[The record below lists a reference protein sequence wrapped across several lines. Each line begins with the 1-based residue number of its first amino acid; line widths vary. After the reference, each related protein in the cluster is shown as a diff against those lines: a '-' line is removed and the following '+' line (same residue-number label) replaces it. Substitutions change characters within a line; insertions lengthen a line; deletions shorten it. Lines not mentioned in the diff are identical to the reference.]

1 MAQVADPDDIFRV
14 IDEDKEDQRN
24 AEFNRLI
31 PKLRALKSHF
41 SGAWNVLANLIQTTR
56 GQDNNFDRSAGTQKA
71 IDRAREKLEQRFEKL
86 ERCYNRMLAL
96 QHDEQAAGRVEADL
110 KGTQDKYANAIQA
123 LGQLMI
129 EMLPQKATQEVPAG
143 GAAQNL
149 KPIEA
154 LKPSFTLSFDNS
166 PTELAA
172 WMAQFKAYY
181 EASRLH
187 VLPVQQ
193 QQAFLRQGLDP
204 DLWIAIQQKL
214 DMTTRIFKNALE
226 LDEDSCEKFIE
237 DTFQVR
243 YPLIMRR
250 YRFFTY
256 ERRGN
261 QTFTN
266 FYGKLIELA
275 NTAQLE
281 NMGQNEY
288 LMFRIIAGINDP
300 PSVDKLLSIPQAEFN
315 LEEVHRVAVACEA
328 AKNYSGLNNKSVD
341 ISCKVSG
348 KKSFYN
354 RPTPDPGKGNNKS
367 PNGHP
372 QNQDMHNENDTHH
385 DHRTLSGSAKIK
397 FLRENGKCVRCGYDK
412 HPTDTPCPF
421 LNTPCHKCGTIG
433 HISPVCAKE

>member
-1 MAQVADPDDIFRV
+1 MAQGPDPDDIFRA
-14 IDEDKEDQRN
+14 IDEDQEVQRT
-24 AEFNRLI
+24 AEVNRLL

-41 SGAWNVLANLIQTTR
+41 TGAFNVMGNLLTNAR
-56 GQDNNFDRSAGTQKA
+56 GRDNNFDRSAGTLKA
-71 IDRAREKLEQRFEKL
+71 IDRAREKLERRFEKV

-96 QHDEQAAGRVEADL
+96 THDEQMAAKIEADF
-110 KGTQDKYANAIQA
+110 KVIQDKNSNAITA
-123 LGQLMI
+123 LGQLMLD
-129 EMLPQKATQEVPAG
+129 MLPQRAPQEGQAG

-204 DLWIAIQQKL
+204 DVWIAIQQKL

-256 ERRGN
+256 ERKGN

-275 NTAQLE
+275 NAAQLE

-300 PSVDKLLSIPQAEFN
+300 PSVDKLLSIPQAEFH

-328 AKNYSGLNNKSVD
+328 AKNYSGLNHKPVD

-348 KKSFYN
+348 KKFYHN
-354 RPTPDPGKGNNKS
+354 RPAPDPGKGNNPGS
-367 PNGHP
+367 HT
-372 QNQDMHNENDTHH
+372 QNQDIQNENDTHQ
-385 DHRTLSGSAKIK
+385 DHRSLSGSAKIK

-412 HPTDTPCPF
+412 HPKDTTCPY

>member
-1 MAQVADPDDIFRV
+1 MPQSPQKDDIFRV
-14 IDEDKEDQRN
+14 IDEDKPDECQ
-24 AEFNRLI
+24 AEVTRLV
-31 PKLRALKSHF
+31 PKLRALKSHHTAACNIL
-41 SGAWNVLANLIQTTR
+41 GNLITATR
-56 GQDNNFDRSAGTQKA
+56 GKDNIFDRSPGTQDA
-71 IDRAREKLEQRFEKL
+71 LERARQKLELRYEKL
-86 ERCYNRMLAL
+86 ERCLNRMISLSPVEKDNEELLA
-96 QHDEQAAGRVEADL
+96 EWA
-110 KGTQDKYANAIQA
+110 KIQDKYTGLIQA
-123 LGQLMI
+123 RGQLMI
-129 EMLPQKATQEVPAG
+129 DMLPPKQQDQAG
-143 GAAQNL
+143 GATHNV

-193 QQAFLRQGLDP
+193 QQAFLRQGLHP
-204 DLWIAIQQKL
+204 DVWIAIQQQL

-237 DTFQVR
+237 DAFQIR

-256 ERRGN
+256 ERKGN

-275 NTAQLE
+275 NAAQLE
-281 NMGQNEY
+281 NMGQKEY

-300 PSVDKLLSIPQAEFN
+300 PSVDKLLSIPQADFN

-328 AKNYSGLNNKSVD
+328 AKNYSGLNDKPQNASF
-341 ISCKVSG
+341 KVLG
-348 KKSFYN
+348 KKSHQKH
-354 RPTPDPGKGNNKS
+354 PTPDSGGSSNYKKDPELQ
-367 PNGHP
+367 HEDIH
-372 QNQDMHNENDTHH
+372 QA
-385 DHRTLSGSAKIK
+385 HRSLSGAAKIK
-397 FLRENGKCVRCGYDK
+397 FLRENGLCVRCGHDM
-412 HPTDTPCPF
+412 HPKDTPCPHQM
-421 LNTPCHKCGTIG
+421 TTCHKCGNIG